1 MAVGDWRLKIFQ
13 VKTTENISISKWYR
27 INYFLVSA
35 SEDLRLKTS
44 HETDG
49 KAVTRK
55 GSGTALVFVYSAIV
69 AL

>member
-1 MAVGDWRLKIFQ
+1 MPLFNPPKIFQ
-13 VKTTENISISKWYR
+13 VKTTENISISKCYR

-49 KAVTRK
+49 KADTSK
-55 GSGTALVFVYSAIV
+55 GTGTALVFVYYAIV